1 MTETEML
8 RLAMAAIFAVNAL
21 LLVTILVVK
30 PVHRLIDQDRRRRR
44 RVYVWLLAQHLMTP
58 EHRIQMGR
66 RVADDQAFLDA
77 LIDMRT
83 VVTGDEAEMLGT
95 IVDRFDI
102 ARTQGQ
108 RLRKRWRG
116 HRRLRAAVALAELAD
131 ASAAE
136 VLIEQLSDREQEVRI
151 QCARGLG
158 RMRWTPGINAILAR
172 FDNETPWVRSRF
184 SDSLVSYGDTA
195 TFPLLAYI
203 ATNHRL
209 STSGVPTAVRTL
221 GAIGDPLAVRPMI
234 ELFEESDD
242 LEVQIALVEA
252 LGQIGGPMELQPLE
266 KAARSEDWRVRAK
279 AATTLGAVGNLSIL
293 STLVDGLT
301 DQNWWVRNNSA
312 HALTQFPAGIDHLYG
327 ALLHDDRFARDAA
340 SEALSDVGEL
350 LAARDRIE
358 AGIGSRRDFDLLEY
372 VTGHG
377 VSTG

>member
-1 MTETEML
+1 MTGTEML
-8 RLAMAAIFAVNAL
+8 RLALGTIFVTNAVL
-21 LLVTILVVK
+21 IVTILVVK
-30 PVHRLIDQDRRRRR
+30 PVHRLREQDRRKRR
-44 RVYVWLLAQHLMTP
+44 RVYVSLLAQHLMTP

-83 VVTGDEAEMLGT
+83 VVTGDDAETLGT

-108 RLRKRWRG
+108 RLGKRWRG
-116 HRRLRAAVALAELAD
+116 HRRLRDAVALAELAD
-131 ASAAE
+131 ASAAG
-136 VLIEQLSDREQEVRI
+136 VLIEHLSDREQEVRI

-172 FDNETPWVRSRF
+172 FDVETPWVRSRF
-184 SDSLVSYGDTA
+184 SDSLISYGDTA
-195 TFPLLAYI
+195 TWPLLAYV
-203 ATNHRL
+203 ASNHRL
-209 STSGVPTAVRTL
+209 NTSGVPTAIRTL

-234 ELFEESDD
+234 ELFEEAVDP
-242 LEVQIALVEA
+242 EVQIALVEA
-252 LGQIGGPMELQPLE
+252 LGQIGGPMELEPLE

-279 AATTLGAVGNLSIL
+279 AATALGSVGNVSIL
-293 STLVDGLT
+293 STLADGLA

-312 HALTQFPAGIDHLYG
+312 HALTQIPSGIDLLYD
-327 ALLHDDRFARDAA
+327 ALLHEDRYARDAA
-340 SEALSDVGEL
+340 SEALSDAGEL

-358 AGIGSRRDFDLLEY
+358 AGIGARRDFELLEY
-372 VTGHG
+372 VTGRA